1 MGRDRVR
8 RKPLVRMGSRMAQ
21 KLTLEYDRIGD
32 ILYVQAC
39 PPYRD
44 QECDELADGM
54 LGRFNPDTGAL
65 EGLEILSFTKRFR
78 RRRELTLPFAI
89 EMRPRRARVRQPAT
103 RARSSARRS

>member
-1 MGRDRVR
+1 
-8 RKPLVRMGSRMAQ
+8 MAQ

-39 PPYRD
+39 PPYAA
-44 QECDELADGM
+44 QECDGLTGGM

-78 RRRELTLPFAI
+78 RRRELTLPFAV
-89 EMRPRRARVRQPAT
+89 EMRPRPARARQPAART
-103 RARSSARRS
+103 RSSPGGKNHGS